1 LVTTENGLVLTR
13 LGEALS
19 INGNERVKYTQRD
32 KTQYLPK
39 IKNDGLV
46 CEGST
51 NFILCGS
58 GKEGRICSNWDSLC
72 VAFPSK
78 DAAS

>member
-1 LVTTENGLVLTR
+1 MPPSDITRLNQLSRLKLSRPLVTPLWKLFVYDALPNHNSVTTENGLVLTR

-39 IKNDGLV
+39 IK
-46 CEGST
+46 
-51 NFILCGS
+51 
-58 GKEGRICSNWDSLC
+58 K
-72 VAFPSK
+72 
-78 DAAS
+78 